1 MTLLK
6 NSFLL
11 LFACSILFLT
21 SCKDDDC
28 TAPII
33 DENIVG
39 TWQESF
45 SGDEVEFKADG
56 TLIDENDAL
65 VGVGDASTK
74 TYAIVGNGIDISAT
88 EVGGGSSATFTFSIE
103 GNECDEIKLG
113 VLGFTST
120 LTRQ

>member
-6 NSFLL
+6 NGFLL
-11 LFACSILFLT
+11 FFACSILFLS
-21 SCKDDDC
+21 SCKKDDC

-33 DENIVG
+33 EENIVG
-39 TWQESF
+39 TWEESF

-74 TYAIVGNGIDISAT
+74 TYEIVGNELNISAS
-88 EVGGGSSATFTFSIE
+88 EIGGGSSVTFTFSIE

-113 VLGFTST
+113 VLGLTST
-120 LTRQ
+120 LTRK

>member
-6 NSFLL
+6 NGFFLV
-11 LFACSILFLT
+11 FACSILFLT
-21 SCKDDDC
+21 SCKKDDC

-33 DENIVG
+33 EENIVG
-39 TWQESF
+39 TWEESF

-65 VGVGDASTK
+65 IGVGDSSTK
-74 TYAIVGNGIDISAT
+74 TYAIVGNDMEISAT
-88 EVGGGSSATFTFSIE
+88 EVGGGSAATFTFTIE
-103 GNECDEIKLG
+103 GNECDEVKLG

-120 LTRQ
+120 LTRK